1 MFTLSRY
8 RSLFAIPGLRAAFVA
23 SVLGRLPIGVAGLAI
38 LLYVQT
44 RSHSFTQAGLA
55 SALYV
60 LGLAAVAP
68 VLGRLIDRLGPR
80 PIMMACSAIY
90 PAALLVLIYA
100 VERSAHPAWIA
111 LSALIAGAALPPVS
125 ICMRALFPRVVEDP
139 ALLPTAYS
147 LDSALVEF
155 IFIVGPALVAACVGA
170 GYPALAVA
178 SAAVCAA
185 AGGSIFVRAEMVRAW
200 HPTRGGSSTRRGLLR
215 RPQLLLVFA
224 ITVCYSIAF
233 GLFEVAVTAFAA
245 EHGRPGIAGVALAMA
260 SVGSAA
266 GALTYGSRHWT
277 MPLPRQFL
285 WALLGM
291 AASIML
297 MTPLENIALFVVISV
312 IAGVPM
318 ATVISIQSLLVSH
331 LTPRE
336 MLAESFTWGT
346 TCLLGG
352 ISGGLAAG
360 GVLVERA
367 APSGTMATAAAITA
381 LGAALTGFLTLHE
394 ASRSSSPH
402 RS

>member
-1 MFTLSRY
+1 VFTLSRY

-23 SVLGRLPIGVAGLAI
+23 SVVGRLPIGVAGLAI

-44 RSHSFTQAGLA
+44 RSHSFAQAGVA

-68 VLGRLIDRLGPR
+68 ALGRLIDRLGPR
-80 PIMMACSAIY
+80 PVLRTCSAIY
-90 PAALLVLIYA
+90 PAALVLLIVA
-100 VERSAHPAWIA
+100 VERNAHPVWIA
-111 LSALIAGAALPPVS
+111 SSALAAGAALPPVS
-125 ICMRALFPRVVEDP
+125 ICMRALFPRVVPDP

-170 GYPALAVA
+170 GYPAVAVGVA
-178 SAAVCAA
+178 ALSAAV
-185 AGGSIFVRAEMVRAW
+185 GSSIFVRADMVRAW
-200 HPTRGGSSTRRGLLR
+200 RPAPGAASARRGPLR
-215 RPQLLLVFA
+215 RPQLLVVFA

-245 EHGRPGIAGVALAMA
+245 AHGRPGVAGVALAMA

-277 MPLPRQFL
+277 MPLQRQFL
-285 WALLGM
+285 WSLLGM
-291 AASIML
+291 ASSIML
-297 MTPLENIALFVVISV
+297 MTPLDSIPLFVVISV

-318 ATVISIQSLLVSH
+318 ATVISIQSLLVSQH
-331 LTPRE
+331 TPRD

-360 GVLVERA
+360 GVLVERI
-367 APSGTMATAAAITA
+367 APGGTMATAAAITA
-381 LGAALTGFLTLHE
+381 AGAPLTVFL
-394 ASRSSSPH
+394 RQ
-402 RS
+402 R